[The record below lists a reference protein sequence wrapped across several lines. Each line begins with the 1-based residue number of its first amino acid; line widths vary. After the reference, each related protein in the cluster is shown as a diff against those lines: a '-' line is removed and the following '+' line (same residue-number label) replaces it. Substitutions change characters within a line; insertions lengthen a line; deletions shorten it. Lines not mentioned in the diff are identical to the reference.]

1 MDMKPGFNA
10 GRAWIG
16 PFLLGVALI
25 HTAVGL
31 WLFHGTVAELWDLG
45 WWDSVGEHPLRG
57 AVVWFF
63 LFGAPLALL
72 AGLVRPLQRAA
83 QWPALRHL
91 GWGLLGLLAL
101 GASLMPVSGFWLVL
115 PPALA
120 LCVAPALTPAPL
132 AA

>member
-1 MDMKPGFNA
+1 MYHPLRFPRILDA
-10 GRAWIG
+10 EQRWIG
-16 PFLLGVALI
+16 PYLLAVAAL

-31 WLFHGTVAELWDLG
+31 LLFTPVLAELLRLG
-45 WWDSVGEHPLRG
+45 WWNSVGDHALRG
-57 AVVWFF
+57 AVVWFL

-72 AGLVRPLQRAA
+72 AWLVRPLQRAA

-91 GWGLLGLLAL
+91 GWGLIALAAL

-120 LCVAPALTPAPL
+120 LLRAPRW
-132 AA
+132 